1 MFYRRKMTQEPPIQ
15 EEPKDTSKIVTRIL
29 EEEMK
34 SSYLAYSMSVIV
46 GRALPAVAD
55 GLKPVHRRVLFGMH
69 ELGMAH
75 TKAFKKSARIVGEV
89 MGKFHP
95 HGDAPIYEALVRMA
109 QNFSLRY
116 PLVHGQGNFGSIDGD
131 AAAAM
136 RYTECKLT
144 PLADELLEDLDKKT
158 VAFAPNFD
166 NSLQEPLVLP
176 SKAPILL
183 LNGSTGIAV
192 GMATN
197 IPPHNMRETCTAI
210 MHVIDTPEATPLD
223 ILPLLPGPDFPT
235 GGIICGTQGIHDAY
249 TTGRG
254 KITVRGKTH
263 IEDHKGK
270 QRIIIDE
277 VPYMV
282 NKAQLVE
289 QIADLVRDKKI
300 QGITDIRDES
310 DREGMRVVIEL
321 KQGTNT
327 DLILNQLHAHSRL
340 QESFGII
347 LLAIIDKQPKICT
360 ITDIIHSFVQH
371 RQVVIRKRT
380 EYDLAEAQAR
390 DHIVQGLLI
399 ALTNIDAVIITIK
412 ASKSTEEAREALSV
426 NHELTKIQAQAVLD
440 MKLQRLT
447 SLEHTKLN
455 QEHDELIKLITELQ
469 SILASQQ
476 KINDLI
482 KKELAHLSET
492 YGDARRTQIIASTS
506 IVEDE
511 SLIKNEDV
519 IVTVTNAGYVKRIP
533 LDTYKAQKRGGKG
546 IIGTE
551 TKEEDV
557 VEQLFLANTHNYLLC
572 FTSLGKIHWLKV
584 YQLPE
589 AGRYAKGTPAANLI
603 ELEQDE
609 HVTTF
614 IPVHEFS
621 QNTYLFMTTRNGI
634 VKKTSLEEFSNPRKG
649 GIIALSL
656 EQEDK
661 LISVLHTTGK
671 NNILIAT
678 EQGMAVKFDE
688 NDVRAMGRTAYGVY
702 GINLHDGD
710 KVVGAAIA
718 NDNES
723 LLTITK
729 KGYGKRSPISEY
741 RLIARGG
748 IGVINIKITDKN
760 STVVA
765 VRPVK
770 DTDEIMLISQ
780 QGIVLR
786 TPSSQISIIGRNTQG
801 VRVMRLDEQD
811 SVVSATII
819 PAEDKTLEENS
830 AGTHGR

>member
-1 MFYRRKMTQEPPIQ
+1 MAEDLPQ
-15 EEPKDTSKIVTRIL
+15 KDTSKIVVQLL

-34 SSYLAYSMSVIV
+34 SSYLAYSMSVII

-69 ELGMAH
+69 ELGVGH
-75 TKAFKKSARIVGEV
+75 TKSFKKSARVVGEV

-95 HGDAPIYEALVRMA
+95 HGDAPIYESLVRMA
-109 QNFSLRY
+109 QDWSLRY
-116 PLVHGQGNFGSIDGD
+116 PLVKGQGNFGSIDGD
-131 AAAAM
+131 SAAAM

-158 VAFAPNFD
+158 VEFVPNFD
-166 NSLQEPLVLP
+166 NSLQEPTILP

-197 IPPHNMRETCTAI
+197 IPPHNMTETCNAI
-210 MHVIDTPEATPLD
+210 IYTIDHPEATPAD
-223 ILPLLPGPDFPT
+223 VSTIILGPDFPT

-254 KITVRGKTH
+254 KLVVRGKTS

-270 QRIIIDE
+270 QWIIIDE

-289 QIADLVRDKKI
+289 QIADLVRDKRI

-321 KQGTNT
+321 KQGANT
-327 DLILNQLHAHSRL
+327 ELILNQLYAHSRL
-340 QESFGII
+340 QEAFGII
-347 LLAIIDKQPKICT
+347 LLSIVENRPKICT
-360 ITDIIHSFVQH
+360 ITELMHNFVKH
-371 RQVVIRKRT
+371 RQIIVRKRT
-380 EYDLAEAQAR
+380 EYDLTAAQDR

-399 ALTNIDAVIITIK
+399 ALANIDMVIVTIK
-412 ASKSTEEAREALSV
+412 ASTGAEEARQSLV
-426 NHELTKIQAQAVLD
+426 TNHGLTKTQAQSVLD

-447 SLEHTKLN
+447 SLEHTKLK
-455 QEHDELIKLITELQ
+455 QEHDELIKLILELQ
-469 SILASQQ
+469 KILESQERINSI
-476 KINDLI
+476 I
-482 KKELAHLSET
+482 KQELAHLAST
-492 YGDARRTQIIASTS
+492 YGDARRTQIISGNS
-506 IVEDE
+506 VVEDE
-511 SLIKNEDV
+511 SLIKKEDV

-551 TKEEDV
+551 TREEDV
-557 VEQLFLANTHNYLLC
+557 VEQLFFANTHNYLLC
-572 FTSLGKIHWLKV
+572 FTSLGKVHWLKV
-584 YQLPE
+584 HQVPE
-589 AGRYAKGTPAANLI
+589 SGRYAKGTPATNLI
-603 ELEQDE
+603 ELSQNEQ
-609 HVTTF
+609 VTTF

-621 QNTYLFMTTRNGI
+621 KNTYLFMTTAKGI

-656 EQEDK
+656 EEDDK
-661 LISVLHTTGK
+661 LISVLHTNG
-671 NNILIAT
+671 NSNIILAT
-678 EQGMAVKFDE
+678 EQGMAVKFEE
-688 NDVRAMGRTAYGVY
+688 NDVRNMGRTAYGVY
-702 GINLHDGD
+702 GISLHEND

-718 NDNES
+718 NETES

-729 KGYGKRSPISEY
+729 NGYGKRSPISEY
-741 RLIARGG
+741 RLISRGG
-748 IGVINIKITDKN
+748 VGVINIKITEKN
-760 STVVA
+760 GVVVA

-770 DTDEIMLISQ
+770 ETDEIMLISQ
-780 QGIVLR
+780 QGIIIR
-786 TPSSQISIIGRNTQG
+786 TPASQINVIGRNTQG
-801 VRVMRLDEQD
+801 VRVMRLDDTD
-811 SVVSATII
+811 SVVSATMI
-819 PAEDKTLEENS
+819 PEENG
-830 AGTHGR
+830 A

>member
-1 MFYRRKMTQEPPIQ
+1 MAEDLPQ
-15 EEPKDTSKIVTRIL
+15 KDTSKIVVQLL

-34 SSYLAYSMSVIV
+34 SSYLAYSMSVII

-69 ELGMAH
+69 ELGVGH
-75 TKAFKKSARIVGEV
+75 TKPPKKSARIVGEV

-95 HGDAPIYEALVRMA
+95 HGDAPIYESLVRMA
-109 QNFSLRY
+109 QDWSLRY
-116 PLVHGQGNFGSIDGD
+116 PLVKGQGNFGSIDGD

-158 VAFAPNFD
+158 VEFVPNFD
-166 NSLQEPLVLP
+166 NSLQEPTILP

-197 IPPHNMRETCTAI
+197 IPPHNMTETCNAI
-210 MHVIDTPEATPLD
+210 IHTIDNPTATPGD
-223 ILPLLPGPDFPT
+223 VAPMLLGPDFPT

-254 KITVRGKTH
+254 KIIVRGKTR
-263 IEDHKGK
+263 IEEHKGK
-270 QRIIIDE
+270 QWIIIDE

-321 KQGTNT
+321 KQGANT
-327 DLILNQLHAHSRL
+327 ELILNQLYAHSRL
-340 QESFGII
+340 QEAFGII
-347 LLAIIDKQPKICT
+347 LLAIVDNRPKICT
-360 ITDIIHSFVQH
+360 IIELMSNFVKH
-371 RQVVIRKRT
+371 RQIVVRKRT
-380 EYDLAEAQAR
+380 EYDLTDAQSR

-399 ALTNIDAVIITIK
+399 ALDSIDAVIVAIK
-412 ASKSTEEAREALSV
+412 ASNGTEEAREALMT
-426 NHELTKIQAQAVLD
+426 NHGLTKIQAQAVLD

-447 SLEHTKLN
+447 SLEHTKLK
-455 QEHDELIKLITELQ
+455 QEHDELLKLITELQ
-469 SILASQQ
+469 QILENQERINGIIKQELTHLAS
-476 KINDLI
+476 
-482 KKELAHLSET
+482 T
-492 YGDARRTQIIASTS
+492 YGDPRRTQIIAGNSV
-506 IVEDE
+506 VEDE
-511 SLIKNEDV
+511 SLIKKEDV

-557 VEQLFLANTHNYLLC
+557 VAQLFLANTHNYLLC
-572 FTSLGKIHWLKV
+572 FTSHGKIHWIKV
-584 YQLPE
+584 HQVPE
-589 AGRYAKGTPAANLI
+589 SGRYAKGTPAANLI
-603 ELEQDE
+603 ELSENEQ
-609 HVTTF
+609 VTTF

-621 QNTYLFMTTRNGI
+621 KNTYLFMTTAKGI

-656 EQEDK
+656 EEDDK
-661 LISVLHTTGK
+661 LISVLQTTGK
-671 NNILIAT
+671 NNIIIAT
-678 EQGMAVKFDE
+678 EQGMAVKFEE
-688 NDVRAMGRTAYGVY
+688 NDVRNMGRTAYGVY
-702 GINLHDGD
+702 GINLHDND

-718 NDNES
+718 NDTES

-729 KGYGKRSPISEY
+729 NGYGKRSPVSEY
-741 RLIARGG
+741 RLISRGG
-748 IGVINIKITDKN
+748 VGVINIKITDKN
-760 STVVA
+760 GVVVS

-786 TPSSQISIIGRNTQG
+786 TPASQINVIGRNTQG
-801 VRVMRLDEQD
+801 VRVMRLDSAD
-811 SVVSATII
+811 FVVSATII
-819 PAEDKTLEENS
+819 PEENG
-830 AGTHGR
+830 A